1 MLLRPSDFPAGFIE
15 PCLPSSAPTPP
26 SGELWLH
33 EIKWDGFRVI
43 ARKTG
48 PRVKLYSRPGNEL
61 TGRFPLIVEA
71 VARLDVISCVIDGEA
86 VACGPDGMP
95 SFELL
100 RGWLTDDG
108 VSCGLST

>member
-1 MLLRPSDFPAGFIE
+1 
-15 PCLPSSAPTPP
+15 
-26 SGELWLH
+26 
-33 EIKWDGFRVI
+33 
-43 ARKTG
+43 
-48 PRVKLYSRPGNEL
+48 VKLYSRPGNEL